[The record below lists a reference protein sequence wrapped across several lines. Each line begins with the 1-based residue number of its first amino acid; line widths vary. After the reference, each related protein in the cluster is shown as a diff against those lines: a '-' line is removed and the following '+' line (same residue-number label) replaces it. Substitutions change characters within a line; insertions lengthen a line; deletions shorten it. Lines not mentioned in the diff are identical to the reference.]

1 MQPLWQLQRKY
12 RISTKEKKREFKH
25 ATTKKKKKK
34 TIQAQ
39 MEIVMQEMID
49 KKLQGI
55 YKTNNIVP

>member
-34 TIQAQ
+34 KIIQAQ

-49 KKLQGI
+49 KKTTRHI
-55 YKTNNIVP
+55 